1 MSPNGNSVTSARRA
15 CAVARPTRPSARS
28 PRAMCGWSG
37 HRSWT
42 NMTPGSSIS
51 EIPHRRTSDRVARI
65 AAVGDLHCGEDD
77 RGAFRDHLTRVNDD
91 ADILILCG
99 DLTRR
104 GLPAEFRTVVGELAD
119 VKTPI
124 AAVLGNHDHER
135 SEERRVGKECRSR
148 WPPHHRSTTATASK
162 RPAQLP
168 QT

>member
-1 MSPNGNSVTSARRA
+1 MSARRA
-15 CAVARPTRPSARS
+15 CDVARRTRQSARS
-28 PRAMCGWSG
+28 RPATCGWNDP
-37 HRSWT
+37 RSWT
-42 NMTPGSSIS
+42 NTMPVSSIS
-51 EIPHRRTSDRVARI
+51 EIPQRRTTDRVTRI
-65 AAVGDLHCGEDD
+65 AAVGDIHCGEED
-77 RGAFRDHLTRVNDD
+77 RGAFRDHFARVNDD
-91 ADILILCG
+91 ADVLILCG

-104 GLPAEFRTVVGELAD
+104 GLPAEFRTVVDELAE